1 MYYIIASKRKRRGRP
16 SRKIRTTKGDIA
28 IEELRVG
35 MMVKTHD
42 DGPLPIHWISS
53 RKVRAIFTRN

>member
-1 MYYIIASKRKRRGRP
+1 M
-16 SRKIRTTKGDIA
+16 RTTKGDIA

-42 DGPLPIHWISS
+42 YGPLPIHWISS